1 MKKIILLTVL
11 LMATGCSTLKQNMW
25 DCYGCLGSLKSNS
38 RSYQVD
44 TGWQRRMVEESEQRD
59 PEMAKKM
66 REAPEDPMDLWYTLD
81 LHKAR

>member
-1 MKKIILLTVL
+1 MKALLLITL

-25 DCYGCLGSLKSNS
+25 DCYGCLGSLQSNPRES
-38 RSYQVD
+38 SMD
-44 TGWQRRMVEESEQRD
+44 SGWQQAMVEKAEAND

-66 REAPEDPMDLWYTLD
+66 KSAPNDPMDLWYTLD